1 MQILHAIRLM
11 RETCALR
18 HLSINTEKTYT
29 HWLGRYG
36 AFLKHHHAKPMTTE
50 QKIETFPLRRPGA
63 AGTQSKAPNGGATK

>member
-29 HWLGRYG
+29 YWLGRYG
-36 AFLKHHHAKPMTTE
+36 LFLKDQHAKPMTTE
-50 QKIETFPLRRPGA
+50 Q
-63 AGTQSKAPNGGATK
+63 